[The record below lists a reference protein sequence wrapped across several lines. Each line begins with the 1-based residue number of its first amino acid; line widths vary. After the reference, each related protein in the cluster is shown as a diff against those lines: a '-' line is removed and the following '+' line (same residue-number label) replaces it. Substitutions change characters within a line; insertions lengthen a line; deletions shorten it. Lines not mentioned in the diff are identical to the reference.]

1 MHPVVTIGLVFV
13 ALAALIHVY
22 IFVLESLRFDQP
34 STWRVFGVK
43 GAAEA
48 ELMQPWAYNQGFYN
62 LFLAIGAAVGAIL
75 HGVADSGSSASAWGR
90 ALAVYCCAFMLAA
103 ALVLIASD
111 RRKARA
117 ALVQGAAPALALVF
131 LVLG

>member
-1 MHPVVTIGLVFV
+1 MVTIGLVFV

-43 GAAEA
+43 GAA
-48 ELMQPWAYNQGFYN
+48 AYRIGGDEFCA
-62 LFLAIGAAVGAIL
+62 LVHGLA
-75 HGVADSGSSASAWGR
+75 DDGSTAGAWGR